1 MALHHDSLLSSPDP
15 LGLSLTGKPT
25 SSPAKSPQKPRT
37 PRKALSDSHGNAQV
51 QHFYLTT
58 PSAPHTPS
66 ASPAKSAQDVRSP
79 WRIRVTVEAEPEI
92 NMAKTPSKHLIER
105 TTTTSIPLKDA
116 VDPSSVAVKRG
127 RGRPRKS
134 LEGRVKRN
142 GTPKPR
148 ATGRKKNVHQT
159 VDHKIEDEAA
169 EPMSSPQ
176 RARGRPR
183 KSVGSSAAKPGPEVL
198 NTEELAEAS
207 QSDESTDFE
216 KHPKSRGRRK
226 AMTPKRK
233 RGAPDSSTL
242 TTPANH
248 DFDSTGPMVK
258 SSGAPSTD
266 LDFNAFE
273 RRANKRR
280 SLGRKEETKDHDMLE
295 DTHSL
300 DIVHSQIEE
309 QDLSTQ
315 QAALAKAD
323 ENMWRSMIRQDSLPP
338 AEKTDKVGIGSDE
351 SGYDQYG
358 TGDDPTDDH
367 QEFDSILESEGF
379 SMVSISS
386 LPSAQQQSGN
396 SESHQANGVLT
407 GSKLNSSPA
416 EVSAGV
422 KPADTS
428 QLQTPSLASS
438 TSSSMPPPPI
448 PSARNQ
454 ASQLS
459 LSKSTDGTPKM
470 VRIVRAGIAL
480 QGALSPSNSNVQAAP
495 SASNS
500 DLPSSSSSSMS
511 TRDGSRNLFDGF
523 GAGTRRELRAG
534 LRLGEELAKRQQR
547 DLDETKF
554 GEKGGDDVFGQD
566 VEPAYPRLPLT
577 KESQGYSL
585 KMPGTE
591 QRILYPALQNPQ
603 LPSPAGSAI
612 GDEDKMSWKAGSPM
626 LNEPVLPSAQR
637 TPDQPTQLQ
646 DTPLEVRWQR
656 EREDVIRQ
664 IEEANTSQVMII
676 DTDDENDAGPE
687 DGDEDDGDIWQEE
700 ANSSKPTHD
709 SSVQLANALLP
720 TEPPKPRR
728 SKLPRTWR
736 RNSKMLYSDEV
747 EYTEQDVIAQ
757 PKKEAKKAIE
767 KGQVAK
773 QHLRQ
778 KQNSSLPSTPTEI
791 VPAPARRQVRIE
803 GKSHP
808 VERPGWKPVKGRLQ
822 TPAKKTLRNV
832 LAQRYEDEPAEK
844 SNDEDEGTSGNDQE
858 NVVSDSY
865 VSLKQRATNQHDYSA
880 NDAFEEAEEA
890 ENTQMVGKDFIESEQ
905 SVEYEE
911 SLADEE
917 SLEDEECLED
927 ELEIELINRT
937 AVVSRTPPGS
947 PPQYLFAS
955 LYIPPAPAQLTS
967 TSWLGHLTSYIPTIR
982 TPASTP
988 VPNAE
993 NLDPAHWN
1001 LHPFPPLYTHLP
1013 LDNTHIRV
1021 FRPYFEAQMANP
1033 DTYPFKPYSPSAKLL
1048 NTPLW
1053 ARNNYGWVRYLS
1065 KSDLGLVDKFMEVLR
1080 VKGVERRPGLYFTGD
1095 GRRIEELDVAKT
1107 LFDSWQDGVMHGTC
1121 RVEWEV
1127 GNRIGNVP
1135 RTTIPVTPGKIK
1147 SPRRWKKEVFLVP

>member
-1 MALHHDSLLSSPDP
+1 MALYHDSLLSSPDP
-15 LGLSLTGKPT
+15 LGLSLTSKPT

-37 PRKALSDSHGNAQV
+37 PRKALSDTNGNAQV

-66 ASPAKSAQDVRSP
+66 TSPAKLAQDVRSP

-92 NMAKTPSKHLIER
+92 NMVRSPSRHLAER
-105 TTTTSIPLKDA
+105 TTTTSVPLKDA
-116 VDPSSVAVKRG
+116 VGSSPAAVKRG

-134 LEGRVKRN
+134 LEGPVKRN

-148 ATGRKKNVHQT
+148 APGRKKIVHEA
-159 VDHKIEDEAA
+159 VDHKMEDEVA
-169 EPMSSPQ
+169 EQLSSPK
-176 RARGRPR
+176 RGRGRPR
-183 KSVGSSAAKPGPEVL
+183 KSIGSSAAKPRPEVL
-198 NTEELAEAS
+198 HTAELAEAS
-207 QSDESTDFE
+207 QGDESTGVE
-216 KHPKSRGRRK
+216 KSPKSRGRRK

-233 RGAPDSSTL
+233 RSAADSSAL
-242 TTPANH
+242 TTPAFH
-248 DFDSTGPMVK
+248 DLNSTGPMINP
-258 SSGAPSTD
+258 SRTQSTD
-266 LDFNAFE
+266 LKSDVVE

-280 SLGRKEETKDHDMLE
+280 SLGRKEETRDLDLLE

-323 ENMWRSMIRQDSLPP
+323 ENMWRAMIRQDSLPP
-338 AEKTDKVGIGSDE
+338 ADKTDKVGISSDE
-351 SGYDQYG
+351 NGYDQQR
-358 TGDDPTDDH
+358 TRDDPTDDH

-386 LPSAQQQSGN
+386 LPSAQQQSGS
-396 SESHQANGVLT
+396 SESHQANEVLT
-407 GSKLNSSPA
+407 GSQLNSWPA
-416 EVSAGV
+416 EISAGV
-422 KPADTS
+422 KPADIS
-428 QLQTPSLASS
+428 QLRTPSLASS

-448 PSARNQ
+448 PSARSQ

-459 LSKSTDGTPKM
+459 VSKSTDGTPKL

-480 QGALSPSNSNVQAAP
+480 QGALSPSNSSVQAAP
-495 SASNS
+495 SASIS
-500 DLPSSSSSSMS
+500 DLPLSSSASMS
-511 TRDGSRNLFDGF
+511 SGNGSQNLFDGF

-547 DLDETKF
+547 DRDEMKLGKK
-554 GEKGGDDVFGQD
+554 GEDDVFGQD

-577 KESQGYSL
+577 KESQAYSL
-585 KMPGTE
+585 KMPSTE
-591 QRILYPALQNPQ
+591 QKVVYPALQNQQ
-603 LPSPAGSAI
+603 LPSPAGSAV
-612 GDEDKMSWKAGSPM
+612 GDEDKMSWKADSPM
-626 LNEPVLPSAQR
+626 LNETAVPSAQR
-637 TPDQPTQLQ
+637 LADQSIQPQ

-656 EREDVIRQ
+656 EREVVIRQ
-664 IEEANTSQVMII
+664 IEEANTSQVMVI
-676 DTDDENDAGPE
+676 DTDDENNAGQE
-687 DGDEDDGDIWQEE
+687 DEDEDDVDIWQEE

-736 RNSKMLYSDEV
+736 RNSQMFYSDEV
-747 EYTEQDVIAQ
+747 EHPEQDGIAQ
-757 PKKEAKKAIE
+757 PPKKEAKKAIE
-767 KGQVAK
+767 KGQAAK

-778 KQNSSLPSTPTEI
+778 KQKSPLPSTPIENASA
-791 VPAPARRQVRIE
+791 PSAPARRQVRIE
-803 GKSHP
+803 GKRHP

-832 LAQRYEDEPAEK
+832 LAQHYDDEPAEDL
-844 SNDEDEGTSGNDQE
+844 NDEDEGIPDNDQE
-858 NVVSDSY
+858 QSMNVASDSY
-865 VSLKQRATNQHDYSA
+865 VSPKQSATKLRDCSA
-880 NDAFEEAEEA
+880 NDDFEKAED
-890 ENTQMVGKDFIESEQ
+890 TQMVREDFIESEQ
-905 SVEYEE
+905 SIEYEKSLDDE
-911 SLADEE
+911 S
-917 SLEDEECLED
+917 
-927 ELEIELINRT
+927 EIEPVHST
-937 AVVSRTPPGS
+937 AGVSRTPPGS
-947 PPQYLFAS
+947 PPQYLYAS
-955 LYIPPAPAQLTS
+955 LYIPPAPAQPTL

-993 NLDPAHWN
+993 KLDPAHWN

-1013 LDNTHIRV
+1013 FDSTHTRV

-1033 DTYPFKPYSPSAKLL
+1033 DTYPFDPYSPSAKLL

-1065 KSDLGLVDKFMEVLR
+1065 KSDLGLVNKFMEVLR

-1095 GRRIEELDVAKT
+1095 ERRIEELDVAKT
-1107 LFDSWQDGVMHGTC
+1107 LFDFWQDGVMHRTC
-1121 RVEWEV
+1121 RVEWEL